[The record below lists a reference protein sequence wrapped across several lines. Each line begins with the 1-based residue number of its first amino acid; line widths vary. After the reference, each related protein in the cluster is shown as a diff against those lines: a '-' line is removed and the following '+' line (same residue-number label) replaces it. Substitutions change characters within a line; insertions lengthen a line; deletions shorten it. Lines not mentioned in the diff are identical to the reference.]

1 MQVLLIDDDP
11 AQVAALTT
19 ELHAAGFGVV
29 ATSDPAA
36 ALTLATQRAPAF
48 ILLNAWLADGQTL
61 ELLRALR
68 SGSAAVVIML
78 VGQGNEAARMRG
90 LELGADD
97 YVRRPVSAR
106 ELGARIRAR
115 LQHHSSAPAA
125 VTPAVLSVGP
135 LTLDATSHTV
145 EYAGEPLALSLT
157 EFRLLQ
163 YLMAH
168 AGAVVPFAT
177 LLRAVCGYQDVR
189 VTDVVRPAV
198 YRLRQKLRDDPADP
212 HLLHTIPGVGFL
224 LRADPAPPRPET
236 EL

>member
-11 AQVAALTT
+11 LLVAALTT
-19 ELHAAGFGVV
+19 ELRAAGFDIV
-29 ATSDPAA
+29 ATADPAA
-36 ALTLATQRAPAF
+36 ALTLATQHAPAF

-61 ELLRALR
+61 DLLRALR
-68 SGSAAVVIML
+68 GASAAVVIML
-78 VGQGNEAARMRG
+78 VGQGNEAARLRG

-115 LQHHSSAPAA
+115 LQHHSTPLA
-125 VTPAVLSVGP
+125 VVSPAVLSVGP

-145 EYAGEPLALSLT
+145 ECAGEPLVLTGT

-177 LLRAVCGYQDVR
+177 LLRAVWGYHDGR
-189 VTDVVRPAV
+189 VTDALRTAV

-224 LRADPAPPRPET
+224 LRADPPTRSETAP
-236 EL
+236 